1 ITLTGTLTKML
12 WSNPHAWIY
21 VDVKAPDGKVAS
33 WAFETG
39 GANALYRRGWKK
51 TDLPVGVV
59 VTIDG
64 FRARD
69 GSMTVNAT
77 NIKLPDGR
85 PNLSGVWQVR
95 NSAAADLQ
103 DHVARLNMPAGR
115 SVVAGGTIPYQPAA
129 AAKKADNFQHRQT
142 ADPFAQCFM
151 PGVPRIMYLD
161 HPFQVFQTP
170 QMIAMTFEWS
180 LVHRMIYTDG
190 SAHPDSLEF
199 WMGDSRGR
207 WEGDTLVVDVA

>member
-1 ITLTGTLTKML
+1 MSWTRTVITVCAAGLAIVMAAWPVSAHHSFAAEYDGNKPITLTGTLTKML

-21 VDVKAPDGKVAS
+21 VDVKGPDGKVAS

-64 FRARD
+64 YRARD

-85 PNLSGVWQVR
+85 QLFAGSSGTG
-95 NSAAADLQ
+95 SPGK
-103 DHVARLNMPAGR
+103 PA
-115 SVVAGGTIPYQPAA
+115 SQP
-129 AAKKADNFQHRQT
+129 
-142 ADPFAQCFM
+142 
-151 PGVPRIMYLD
+151 
-161 HPFQVFQTP
+161 
-170 QMIAMTFEWS
+170 
-180 LVHRMIYTDG
+180 
-190 SAHPDSLEF
+190 
-199 WMGDSRGR
+199 
-207 WEGDTLVVDVA
+207 